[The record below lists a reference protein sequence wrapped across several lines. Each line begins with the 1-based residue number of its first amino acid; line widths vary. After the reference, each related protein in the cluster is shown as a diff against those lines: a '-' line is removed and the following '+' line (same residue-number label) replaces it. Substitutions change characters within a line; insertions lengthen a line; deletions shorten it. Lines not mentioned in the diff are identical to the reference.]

1 MAEVGKVNWIK
12 AAALWICAGL
22 LGKFLGFLGLGSAIL
37 GYFTYKKM
45 LESKDKVT
53 AVMVAISVGVGFYIL
68 VILVVVA
75 K

>member
-1 MAEVGKVNWIK
+1 MAEEGKVNWIR